1 MHAAPPVRMSL
12 APEARWHGF
21 VALCAGF
28 AAANGSAWIVAMLYW
43 PALTV
48 IVVAGLAAVL
58 AMAGATWA
66 LRRGEPGGGVLNW
79 DGAAWSW
86 APGPT
91 QPVAGEPRVVI
102 DLGAWMLLR
111 FAPIEPPSHTRWLA
125 LSRRQAAAAWPLWRA
140 ALFSPRPSTEAVP
153 AEPA

>member
-21 VALCAGF
+21 VALCAGL
-28 AAANGSAWIVAMLYW
+28 AAANGSAWIVAMLYGQ
-43 PALTV
+43 ALTV
-48 IVVAGLAAVL
+48 IVVAGLAAGL
-58 AMAGATWA
+58 AMAGATWT
-66 LRRGEPGGGVLNW
+66 LRRGGAGSGVLNW

-91 QPVAGEPRVVI
+91 QPVVGEPRVVI

-111 FAPIEPPSHTRWLA
+111 FTPIEPQSHARWLA

-140 ALFSPRPSTEAVP
+140 ALFSPRPRIEGVP